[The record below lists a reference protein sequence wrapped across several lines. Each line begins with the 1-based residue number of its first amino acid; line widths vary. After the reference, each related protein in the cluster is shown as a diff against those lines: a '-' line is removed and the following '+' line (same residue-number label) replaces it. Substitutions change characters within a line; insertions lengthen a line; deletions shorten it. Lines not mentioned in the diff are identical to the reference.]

1 MGVQFD
7 RQRFHPA
14 RRIMKTWVKFA
25 VLAVVIIAAAI
36 SVIWADRTI
45 NRLTAER
52 DKYRNNTE
60 TLLSDVET
68 YRVRDSLNAARVQSL
83 ELSVKEFERFRA
95 ADAALIKQ
103 LKARNRD
110 LAAVNKT
117 QSQTIIELQAA
128 PRDTFI
134 VRDSIPIPAVAVHC
148 GDAWFD
154 FDGLLT
160 ATEFTGTLANRDS
173 LVVAESVQYKRF
185 LGFLWKTN
193 KVKDRRVDVVSK
205 NPHTSILGVEHIVIE
220 K

>member
-1 MGVQFD
+1 
-7 RQRFHPA
+7 
-14 RRIMKTWVKFA
+14 MKPLVKIA
-25 VLAVVIIAAAI
+25 VLAVVVIAAAI
-36 SVIWADRTI
+36 SVVWADRTI

-60 TLLSDVET
+60 ALLSDVET

-83 ELSVKEFERFRA
+83 ELTVSEFERFRA
-95 ADAALIKQ
+95 DDAALVKELKQ
-103 LKARNRD
+103 RNRD

-117 QSQTIIELQAA
+117 QSQTIIDLRAV
-128 PRDTFI
+128 PRDTVV
-134 VRDSIPIPAVAVHC
+134 VRDSVQVPAVAVHC

-160 ATEFTGTLANRDS
+160 AQEFTGTLANRDS

-185 LGFLWKTN
+185 LGFLWKT
-193 KVKDRRVDVVSK
+193 KQVKNRRVDVVSK
-205 NPHTSILGVEHIVIE
+205 NPHTTIVGVEHVVIG

>member
-1 MGVQFD
+1 M
-7 RQRFHPA
+7 
-14 RRIMKTWVKFA
+14 IMMDWVKKWIIVAA
-25 VLAVVIIAAAI
+25 VILAAAI
-36 SVIWADRTI
+36 AVILVDKKI
-45 NRLTAER
+45 DRLTAQR

-83 ELSVKEFERFRA
+83 ELTVKEFERFRA

-134 VRDSIPIPAVAVHC
+134 VRDSIPVPAVAVHC

-173 LVVAESVQYKRF
+173 LLIAESVQYKRF

-193 KVKDRRVDVVSK
+193 KVKNRRVDVVSK
-205 NPHTSILGVEHIVIE
+205 NPHTSILGVEHVVIE

>member
-1 MGVQFD
+1 
-7 RQRFHPA
+7 
-14 RRIMKTWVKFA
+14 MKTWVKFA

-36 SVIWADRTI
+36 SVIWAGRTI

-68 YRVRDSLNAARVQSL
+68 YRVRDSLSAARVQSM
-83 ELSVKEFERFRA
+83 ELSIKEYERFRA
-95 ADAALIKQ
+95 DDARLIRE
-103 LKARNRD
+103 LKAKNRD

-117 QSQTIIELQAA
+117 QSQTIIDLLAI
-128 PRDTFI
+128 PRDTVI
-134 VRDSIPIPAVAVHC
+134 IRDSIPIPAVSVHC

-185 LGFLWKTN
+185 LGFLWKT
-193 KVKDRRVDVVSK
+193 KQVKNRRVDVVSK
-205 NPHTSILGVEHIVIE
+205 NPHTTIMGVEHVVIE